1 MSRVKGEVADRGGDG
16 VRIEGARAV
25 LEAIRAG
32 RREVRAVFL
41 AEGPGSSG
49 SRELEELARS
59 RGIPIRMA
67 PLSGLRAAAE
77 ADPFPEEPFEAL
89 LVDDRPRFLVA
100 LDRVT
105 DVGNLGSIA
114 RSAECAGVTGLV
126 LEHRHAPPV
135 EPGALRVSAG
145 ALEYLRVGRTPRLK
159 NALELASREGVRV
172 LAAEP
177 GGYPIDQVA
186 PELLAADLALVF
198 GSEERGIRGPV
209 RELAECRVG
218 VPLAGRVGSLGVAA
232 AAAYLL
238 LRIAEV
244 RRAAGLARGPSMP

>member
-1 MSRVKGEVADRGGDG
+1 MRGEDNVQRGRR
-16 VRIEGARAV
+16 VRIEGVRAV

-32 RREVRAVFL
+32 RREVRTVML

-49 SRELEELARS
+49 TRELEALART
-59 RGIPIRMA
+59 RGIPVCGGR
-67 PLSGLRAAAE
+67 LSGLRAAAE

-89 LVDDRPRFLVA
+89 LVDERPRFLVA

-114 RSAECAGVTGLV
+114 RSAECAGATGLV
-126 LEHRHAPPV
+126 LEHRRAPPV

-159 NALELASREGVRV
+159 SALELASREGIRV

-177 GGYPIDQVA
+177 GGSPIDRVGSDLLEG
-186 PELLAADLALVF
+186 ELIVVF
-198 GSEERGIRGPV
+198 GSEDRGIRGSV

-218 VPLAGRVGSLGVAA
+218 IPLEGRVGSLGVAA

-244 RRAAGLARGPSMP
+244 RRSAGLA